1 MSFGYVKGFEEKI
14 IESFYIYPLDDESR
28 DLVAEDEAEKLI
40 KKTDCFKSPPKR
52 IGEAWEN
59 LAVAIV
65 AQAAIDYVQL
75 LKIRN
80 QSTPYT
86 SKVLKERIAE
96 LEDFFCNQSFVPD
109 LDAEALI
116 FKLKE
121 KERNLENV

>member
-1 MSFGYVKGFEEKI
+1 MIGHMTSWDEFDEIVNEEV
-14 IESFYIYPLDDESR
+14 ENL
-28 DLVAEDEAEKLI
+28 LL
-40 KKTDCFKSPPKR
+40 KTDNYKSPPKR

-65 AQAAIDYVQL
+65 AQAAVDYVQL

-96 LEDFFCNQSFVPD
+96 LEDFFRNQSFVPD
-109 LDAEALI
+109 IDAEALI

-121 KERNLENV
+121 KERNLKHDKF